1 MLSLTDPGTR
11 SLLKKNPERRLKRL
25 KLLKLGDE
33 EDEIIRLPLGSRSSK
48 MPEDSY
54 RSITNDPNASDSST
68 PSSENEASSSG
79 NDDNP
84 SLTSHQETLKT
95 LEEDITSNPGSV
107 DKWLALLYQT
117 LASTP
122 TTSKNATKVRS
133 EITLSVLS
141 RALAVY
147 PGNAKN
153 KILRTLYLKACEE
166 VCQEDKLRAEWDEA
180 FKDGD
185 IEILMEWLEWQIR
198 KGLGGLDGL
207 VTSAVKVL
215 DRLGREADESTKVR
229 IFWRIAFAIRSAG
242 QPVIPLEKI

>member
-1 MLSLTDPGTR
+1 MSSLTDPGTR
-11 SLLKKNPERRLKRL
+11 SLLKKNPERRLKPL
-25 KLLKLGDE
+25 QSLKLGDE
-33 EDEIIRLPLGSRSSK
+33 EDGVIRLPPGKSSRK
-48 MPEDSY
+48 PEDSY
-54 RSITNDPNASDSST
+54 RSITGDPNASDSST
-68 PSSENEASSSG
+68 SSSENEASSS
-79 NDDNP
+79 DDDKF
-84 SLTSHQETLKT
+84 SLTAHQETLKA

-117 LASTP
+117 LASIP

-141 RALAVY
+141 RALAAY
-147 PGNAKN
+147 PDNTKN
-153 KILRTLYLKACEE
+153 KIMRTLYLKACEE
-166 VCQEDKLRAEWDEA
+166 VCQEDKLKAEWDEA

-207 VTSAVKVL
+207 VTSAVKALVHL
-215 DRLGREADESTKVR
+215 RDADEIAKVR

-242 QPVIPLEKI
+242 QLVIHFSPREF